1 MVTATANRNI
11 YKHFK
16 IAMSDSRLSVQIHIS
31 GRKKSSHSFI
41 VTVLVIHALQT
52 LVKEFKGLKKK
63 KKKFRQG
70 KSINREQ

>member
-63 KKKFRQG
+63 KKFRQG